1 MFAQIGWS
9 LISTIAGET
18 DFTFAIRQ
26 WHNGIGGVKTKCRQG
41 EKMHL
46 SRLVIKNFRK
56 LKYAEL
62 TFQAGLNVLVGGNNV
77 GKTAVIDALRA
88 LLAGHDEPY
97 PRLGDE
103 DVHRPSDG
111 TPSGDIVFEYVFSGL
126 SLDDEADFLAALVP
140 SAAGGLDAHIKIR
153 YSDADKAGRLRAK
166 RWCGEHEDVGLT
178 ADMMENLRGVYLPP
192 LRDASQGLKPS
203 RTSQLARLLQL
214 LADDAGID
222 GINKALQ
229 ELDGTLKAHLPIVNT
244 HEAINSRHKTM
255 LGPQLAQMLEVGLS
269 ASDFKSLKSRLS
281 LLVDT
286 FEIEQNGL
294 GFNNLIYMAVVLSE
308 LTKNPDSC
316 YRGLIVEEPEA
327 HLHPQLQA
335 VLLQY
340 LQSIQA
346 VEGEKPV
353 QLFVTS
359 HSPNFA
365 SIADLDSLVCLVDT
379 GTAVETFLPRTVVFE
394 KGKREKL
401 ERYLDVTRAELFFA
415 RRVIF
420 VEGAAELMMVN
431 ALAKRIGCNLRQHG
445 VSVISVEGLNFDSFL
460 PLFGDKALKIPVA
473 VLTDA
478 DPVAPESEPPVP
490 AGTTDDE
497 DGDHE
502 PVYPAPGD
510 VITVSANTAKMKARE
525 DAHVKVFHGLKTF
538 EYDLALESDNRP
550 AMLKA
555 LGELHPKIAKSL
567 TAKINAEATEAAKA
581 KALFCGMFERSKNN
595 VQKGSF
601 AQSLAQVILEDKVAF
616 IVPSY
621 IQAAILHAC
630 SSAETPEP

>member
-1 MFAQIGWS
+1 
-9 LISTIAGET
+9 
-18 DFTFAIRQ
+18 
-26 WHNGIGGVKTKCRQG
+26 
-41 EKMHL
+41 MHL
-46 SRLVIKNFRK
+46 ARLVIKNFRK
-56 LKYAEL
+56 LSHAEL
-62 TFQAGLNVLVGGNNV
+62 FFQPGLNVLVGGNNV
-77 GKTAVIDALRA
+77 GKTAVVDALRA

-97 PRLGDE
+97 PRLSEE
-103 DVHRPSDG
+103 DVHRPRGG

-140 SAAGGLDAHIKIR
+140 DATGNLEVHIKIR
-153 YSDADKAGRLRAK
+153 YSDPDKGGRLRAK

-192 LRDASQGLKPS
+192 LRDASQGLKPG

-214 LADDAGID
+214 LADDEGIK

-229 ELDGTLKAHLPIVNT
+229 DLDGELKAHLPIANT
-244 HEAINSRHKTM
+244 HEAINTRHKKM
-255 LGPQLAQMLEVGLS
+255 LGPQLAQILEVGLS

-281 LLVDT
+281 LVVDAL
-286 FEIEQNGL
+286 EIEQNGL

-308 LTKNPDSC
+308 LAKNPDSC
-316 YRGLIVEEPEA
+316 YRSLIVEEPEA

-335 VLLQY
+335 VLLQH

-346 VEGEKPV
+346 VDGERPV

-365 SIADLDSLVCLVDT
+365 SIADLNSLVCLVDT
-379 GTAVETFLPRTVVFE
+379 GTAVETFLPRSVTFK

-420 VEGAAELMMVN
+420 VEGAAELMMVDV
-431 ALAKRIGCNLRQHG
+431 LAKRMGCDLRQHG
-445 VSVISVEGLNFDSFL
+445 VSLISVEGLNFDSFL
-460 PLFGDKALKIPVA
+460 PLFGNKALKIPVA

-478 DPVAPESEPPVP
+478 DPVQPKADPAAVAESDPHTPAEPASAVAAQGAELAAAEVPEEEEE
-490 AGTTDDE
+490 DDE
-497 DGDHE
+497 KVE
-502 PVYPAPGD
+502 PVYPAPGEK
-510 VITVSANTAKMKARE
+510 IIVSANTAKMKTFE
-525 DAHVKVFHGLKTF
+525 DTHVKVFHGLKTF
-538 EYDLALESDNRP
+538 EYDLALEPDNRK

-555 LGELHPKIAKSL
+555 LAELRPRIAKSL
-567 TAKINAEATEAAKA
+567 AKTVAAEVGDAAQA
-581 KALFCGMFERSKNN
+581 KALFCGMFERKQSN

-601 AQSLAQVILEDKVAF
+601 AQSLAQIISDETVAF
-616 IVPSY
+616 KVPAY
-621 IQAAILHAC
+621 IEAAIQHVC
-630 SSAETPEP
+630 PIAEAPRK

>member
-1 MFAQIGWS
+1 
-9 LISTIAGET
+9 
-18 DFTFAIRQ
+18 
-26 WHNGIGGVKTKCRQG
+26 
-41 EKMHL
+41 MHL
-46 SRLVIKNFRK
+46 AKLVIKNFRK
-56 LKYAEL
+56 LKHTEL
-62 TFQAGLNVLVGGNNV
+62 SFRAGLNVLVGGNNV
-77 GKTAVIDALRA
+77 GKTAVVDALRA

-97 PRLGDE
+97 PRLGEE
-103 DVHRPSDG
+103 DVHRPHG
-111 TPSGDIVFEYVFSGL
+111 GIPSGDIVFEYVFSGL
-126 SLDDEADFLAALVP
+126 SADDEADFLAALVP
-140 SAAGGLDAHIKIR
+140 DASGKLEAHVKIR
-153 YSDADKAGRLRAK
+153 YSDPDKGGRLRAK

-192 LRDASQGLKPS
+192 LRDASQGLKPG
-203 RTSQLARLLQL
+203 RASQLARLLQL
-214 LADDAGID
+214 LADDDGID

-229 ELDGTLKAHLPIVNT
+229 ELDGKLKAHLPIVNT
-244 HEAINSRHKTM
+244 HEAINFRHKTM
-255 LGPQLAQMLEVGLS
+255 LGPQLAQLLEVGLS

-281 LLVDT
+281 LLVDA

-346 VEGEKPV
+346 VEGERPV

-379 GTAVETFLPRTVVFE
+379 GTAVETFLPRSVKFQ
-394 KGKREKL
+394 KGKRDKL

-420 VEGAAELMMVN
+420 VEGAAELMTVN
-431 ALAKRIGCNLRQHG
+431 ALAKRIGCDLRQHG
-445 VSVISVEGLNFDSFL
+445 VSLISVEGLNFDSFL
-460 PLFGDKALKIPVA
+460 PLFGDQALKIPVA

-478 DPVAPESEPPVP
+478 DPVPPKTGPASAAGTPLGSTPASSLVVTPVVGPITVP
-490 AGTTDDE
+490 AAADDE
-497 DGDHE
+497 PEVEEEDEDAE

-510 VITVSANTAKMKARE
+510 AIILSANTAKMKACE
-525 DAHVKVFHGLKTF
+525 DGHVKVFHGLKTF
-538 EYDLALESDNRP
+538 EYDLALDSDNRT

-555 LGELHPKIAKSL
+555 LAELHPRIAKAL
-567 TAKINAEATEAAKA
+567 TASVAAEVGDAAQA
-581 KALFCGMFERSKNN
+581 KALFRGMFERPKNN

-601 AQSLAQVILEDKVAF
+601 AQSLAQVISNDKVAF
-616 IVPSY
+616 KVPAY
-621 IQAAILHAC
+621 IQAAIQHAC
-630 SSAETPEP
+630 QMTVAPKR

>member
-1 MFAQIGWS
+1 
-9 LISTIAGET
+9 
-18 DFTFAIRQ
+18 
-26 WHNGIGGVKTKCRQG
+26 
-41 EKMHL
+41 MHL
-46 SRLVIKNFRK
+46 AKLVIKNFRK
-56 LKYAEL
+56 LQHAEL
-62 TFQAGLNVLVGGNNV
+62 SFQPGLNVLVGSNNV
-77 GKTAVIDALRA
+77 GKTAVVDALRA

-97 PRLGDE
+97 PRVGEE
-103 DVHRPSDG
+103 DVHRPKG
-111 TPSGDIVFEYVFSGL
+111 GAPSGDIVFEYVFTGL
-126 SLDDEADFLAALVP
+126 DADDEADFLAALVP
-140 SAAGGLDAHIKIR
+140 DSAGNLEAHIKIR
-153 YSDADKAGRLRAK
+153 YSDADKGGRMRAK

-192 LRDASQGLKPS
+192 LRDASQGLKPG
-203 RTSQLARLLQL
+203 RTSQLARLLEL
-214 LADDAGID
+214 LAEDAGVD

-229 ELDGTLKAHLPIVNT
+229 DLDKELKMHLPIVNT
-244 HEAINSRHKTM
+244 QQAIDTRHQTM
-255 LGPQLAQMLEVGLS
+255 LGKQLAQLLEVGLS

-281 LLVDT
+281 LMVDA

-365 SIADLDSLVCLVDT
+365 SIANLDSLVCLVDT
-379 GTAVETFLPRTVVFE
+379 GSAVETFLPRSVAFG

-420 VEGAAELMMVN
+420 VEGAAELMMID
-431 ALAKRIGCNLRQHG
+431 ALAKRMGCNLRQHG
-445 VSVISVEGLNFDSFL
+445 VSLISVEGLNFDSFL
-460 PLFGDKALKIPVA
+460 PLFGDSALKIPVA

-478 DPVAPESEPPVP
+478 DPVAPKTPPAGATAAPTAAPAIAPAAVP
-490 AGTTDDE
+490 ASAPTAEADADEEKDD
-497 DGDHE
+497 DAE
-502 PVYPAPGD
+502 PLYPAPGD
-510 VITVSANTAKMKARE
+510 KVVVSANTAKMKTRE
-525 DAHVKVFHGLKTF
+525 DGHVKVFHGLKTF
-538 EYDLALESDNRP
+538 EYDLALDPDNRT
-550 AMLKA
+550 AMLAA
-555 LGELHPKIAKSL
+555 LKELRPRIAKSL
-567 TAKINAEATEAAKA
+567 SATVAGKSGDAEQA
-581 KALFCGMFERSKNN
+581 KALFCGMFERKQGN

-601 AQSLAQVILEDKVAF
+601 AQSLAQVISDKK
-616 IVPSY
+616 VPFTVPGY
-621 IQAAILHAC
+621 IQDAIQHVCQVPGA
-630 SSAETPEP
+630 PVP

>member
-1 MFAQIGWS
+1 
-9 LISTIAGET
+9 
-18 DFTFAIRQ
+18 
-26 WHNGIGGVKTKCRQG
+26 
-41 EKMHL
+41 MHL
-46 SRLVIKNFRK
+46 AKLVIKNFRK
-56 LKYAEL
+56 LKHAEL
-62 TFQAGLNVLVGGNNV
+62 SFQAGLNVLVGGNNV
-77 GKTAVIDALRA
+77 GKTAVVDALRA

-97 PRLGDE
+97 PRLGEE
-103 DVHRPSDG
+103 DVHRAKG
-111 TPSGDIVFEYVFSGL
+111 AAPSGDIVFEYVFSGL
-126 SLDDEADFLAALVP
+126 DADDEADFLAALVP
-140 SAAGGLDAHIKIR
+140 DESGKLDAHIKIR
-153 YSDADKAGRLRAK
+153 YSDPDKGGRLRAK

-192 LRDASQGLKPS
+192 LRDASQGLKPG

-214 LADDAGID
+214 LADEAGID

-229 ELDGTLKAHLPIVNT
+229 ELDGELKAHLPIVNT
-244 HEAINSRHKTM
+244 HEAINTRHKTM
-255 LGPQLAQMLEVGLS
+255 LGPQLAQLLDVGLS

-281 LLVDT
+281 LMVDA

-308 LTKNPDSC
+308 LTKNPDSS

-346 VEGEKPV
+346 VDGEKPV

-379 GTAVETFLPRTVVFE
+379 GAAVETFLPRSVTFE

-431 ALAKRIGCNLRQHG
+431 ALAKRMGRDLRQHG
-445 VSVISVEGLNFDSFL
+445 VSLISVEGLNFDSFL
-460 PLFGDKALKIPVA
+460 PLFGDKALRIPVA
-473 VLTDA
+473 ILTDA
-478 DPVAPESEPPVP
+478 DPVPPKAAHSAAAGAPLPTAAAASTDPTLAVAAPAAAPVAAP
-490 AGTTDDE
+490 AAATGETEDDE
-497 DGDHE
+497 ENEDVE

-510 VITVSANTAKMKARE
+510 TINISANTAKMKKCE
-525 DAHVKVFHGLKTF
+525 DGHAKVFHGLKTF
-538 EYDLALESDNRP
+538 EYDLALESDNRT

-555 LGELHPKIAKSL
+555 LAELRPRIAKSL
-567 TAKINAEATEAAKA
+567 TTAVAAEVGDAAQAKV
-581 KALFCGMFERSKNN
+581 LFCGMFERKQNN

-601 AQSLAQVILEDKVAF
+601 AQSLAQVISDDTVAF
-616 IVPSY
+616 KVPAY
-621 IQAAILHAC
+621 IEDAIKHVCQTAA
-630 SSAETPEP
+630 TPKP

>member
-1 MFAQIGWS
+1 
-9 LISTIAGET
+9 
-18 DFTFAIRQ
+18 
-26 WHNGIGGVKTKCRQG
+26 
-41 EKMHL
+41 MHL
-46 SRLVIKNFRK
+46 AKLTIKNFRK
-56 LKYAEL
+56 LAHAEL

-77 GKTAVIDALRA
+77 GKTAVVDALRA

-97 PRLGDE
+97 PRLGEE
-103 DVHRPSDG
+103 DVHRPKGG
-111 TPSGDIVFEYVFSGL
+111 TPSGDILFEYVFSEL
-126 SLDDEADFLAALVP
+126 NADDEADFLAALVP
-140 SAAGGLDAHIKIR
+140 DASGKLEAHIKVR
-153 YSDADKAGRLRAK
+153 YSDADNGGRLRVK

-178 ADMMENLRGVYLPP
+178 SDMMENLRGVYLPP
-192 LRDASQGLKPS
+192 LRDASQGLRPG

-214 LADDAGID
+214 LTDDDGVD
-222 GINKALQ
+222 GINKELKGLDSALK
-229 ELDGTLKAHLPIVNT
+229 DHLPIVNT
-244 HEAINSRHKTM
+244 QDAINARHNKM
-255 LGPQLAQMLEVGLS
+255 LGSQLAQMLEVGLS

-281 LLVDT
+281 LMVDA

-294 GFNNLIYMAVVLSE
+294 GFNNLIFMAVVLSE

-316 YRGLIVEEPEA
+316 YRSLIVEEPEA

-340 LQSIQA
+340 LQSIKS

-365 SIADLDSLVCLVDT
+365 SIAELDSLVCLVHTDS
-379 GTAVETFLPRTVVFE
+379 GVETFLPRNVIFE

-420 VEGAAELMMVN
+420 VEGAAELMMVD
-431 ALAKRIGCNLRQHG
+431 ALAARMGYDLRQHG
-445 VSVISVEGLNFDSFL
+445 VSLISVEGLNFDSFL

-478 DPVAPESEPPVP
+478 DPVAIKSDPASAAASLSAMSDVTPKSPSAQAAASPAAGPASSE
-490 AGTTDDE
+490 ADENEDD
-497 DGDHE
+497 DAE
-502 PVYPAPGD
+502 PIYPAPGD
-510 VITVSANTAKMKARE
+510 NIIVSANTAKMKVLE
-525 DAHVKVFHGLKTF
+525 DDHVRVFHGLKTF
-538 EYDLALESDNRP
+538 EYDLALESDNRA

-555 LGELHPKIAKSL
+555 LTELRPRIAKSL
-567 TAKINAEATEAAKA
+567 AATVVAEGSDAAQA
-581 KALFCGMFERSKNN
+581 KALYRGIFERKQNN

-601 AQSLAQVILEDKVAF
+601 AQSLAQVISDNAVAF
-616 IVPSY
+616 KVPSY
-621 IQAAILHAC
+621 IQAAIQHVCQEAVKPK
-630 SSAETPEP
+630 S